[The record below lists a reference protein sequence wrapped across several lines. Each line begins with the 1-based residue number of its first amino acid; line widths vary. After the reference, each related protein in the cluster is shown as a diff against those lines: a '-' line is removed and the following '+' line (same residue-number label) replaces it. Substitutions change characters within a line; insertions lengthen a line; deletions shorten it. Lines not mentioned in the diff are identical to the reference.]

1 MTNNKTVTV
10 IGADIAG
17 SSAAHNPPFVVTA

>member
-17 SSAAHNPPFVVTA
+17 SSAAHKTLIFVTA